1 MAIEK
6 RELNELAKY
15 WFTFISS
22 TLMPI
27 QNEAVVRHKKAALL
41 GCIFNLSRVN
51 VGAIIYQEM
60 ILRARRQNISFPF
73 PTLITALCRRAGV
86 EFNPAIDVE
95 LMASAVCEIRGP
107 TIDIVDLTQESSI
120 SGIDAPEVDDTDS
133 DAWYD
138 DVEDRGTDAP
148 DC

>member
-1 MAIEK
+1 VAIEK
-6 RELNELAKY
+6 IELNELAKF

-27 QNEAVVRHKKAALL
+27 QNEAVVRHKHAALL
-41 GCIFNLSRVN
+41 GCILNLSRVN
-51 VGAIIYQEM
+51 VGDIIYQEI

-86 EFNPAIDVE
+86 KFNPAIDEE

-107 TIDIVDLTQESSI
+107 IVDIVDLTQESSI
-120 SGIDAPEVDDTDS
+120 SGTNAPELDDTDS
-133 DAWYD
+133 EVWCD
-138 DVEDRGTDAP
+138 DDEDRGTDAP
-148 DC
+148 DF